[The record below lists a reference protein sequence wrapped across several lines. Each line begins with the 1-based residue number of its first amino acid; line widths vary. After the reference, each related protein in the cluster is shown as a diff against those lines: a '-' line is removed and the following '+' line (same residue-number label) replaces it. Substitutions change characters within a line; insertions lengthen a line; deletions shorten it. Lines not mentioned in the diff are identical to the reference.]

1 MNGVELP
8 NIKIGG
14 DATESA
20 LKAAR
25 LATKFSSDKVDKV
38 AKVAGAGGI
47 VIDKSLAIVSGTM
60 LGLGS
65 IIGGLA
71 THNYHI
77 KRQSKIKDVTA
88 VLGLGLQ
95 YIGVLQSVG
104 IVPKKEKKEKK
115 VVAESEVPA
124 ERKTVTPGGG
134 KVVDI

>member
-1 MNGVELP
+1 MNGIELP

-20 LKAAR
+20 LRAAR
-25 LATKFSSDKVDKV
+25 LATKFSPEKTTKAV
-38 AKVAGAGGI
+38 ANSGV
-47 VIDKSLAIVSGTM
+47 VLDKSIAIISGTM
-60 LGLGS
+60 LGLGG

-77 KRQSKIKDVTA
+77 KRQSKIRDVTA
-88 VLGLGLQ
+88 VLGIGLQ

-115 VVAESEVPA
+115 AAAESEVPA